1 MNKKKM
7 LLFHPALAPYR
18 VDQFNMLSELFD
30 LEVVFLFDNLWTY
43 KYDQDFLLSQCS
55 FKVSYL
61 LKGIRS
67 KGRVFRFGIYQKIK
81 QSQPDIILSYE
92 YSFTTQYILLLRQ
105 VGLIKQPIGSMI
117 DDSIDICF
125 NIQSKMRF
133 RARKRGVSLL
143 DFIVVMSYEVSQYY
157 SNEFNL
163 DESKIIVSP
172 ILQIPEKLRMDA
184 SNLELFANK
193 YVEQYN
199 LRNKKVL
206 LFVGRLIT
214 EKALSLFISNVHSV
228 LLEEKDSIFVI
239 VGEGDEQPQLEELVK
254 ELRMEDKIIFVGRF
268 DAPELYGWY
277 LSASGFVLPSLSETF
292 GAVVNEALI
301 FGVPVLCSV
310 YAGASSLINSDNGSI
325 FDPKDKKKT
334 IEGLRLFL
342 DKIKKIENIDLSSK
356 PSLMEDFKDNFKR
369 EWCKLID
376 S

>member
-1 MNKKKM
+1 
-7 LLFHPALAPYR
+7 
-18 VDQFNMLSELFD
+18 
-30 LEVVFLFDNLWTY
+30 
-43 KYDQDFLLSQCS
+43 
-55 FKVSYL
+55 
-61 LKGIRS
+61 
-67 KGRVFRFGIYQKIK
+67 
-81 QSQPDIILSYE
+81 
-92 YSFTTQYILLLRQ
+92 
-105 VGLIKQPIGSMI
+105 MI

-254 ELRMEDKIIFVGRF
+254 ELRMEDKIVFVGRF

-277 LSASGFVLPSLSETF
+277 MHMF
-292 GAVVNEALI
+292 
-301 FGVPVLCSV
+301 
-310 YAGASSLINSDNGSI
+310 
-325 FDPKDKKKT
+325 
-334 IEGLRLFL
+334 
-342 DKIKKIENIDLSSK
+342 
-356 PSLMEDFKDNFKR
+356 
-369 EWCKLID
+369 
-376 S
+376 

>member
-1 MNKKKM
+1 M
-7 LLFHPALAPYR
+7 LF
-18 VDQFNMLSELFD
+18 
-30 LEVVFLFDNLWTY
+30 
-43 KYDQDFLLSQCS
+43 
-55 FKVSYL
+55 
-61 LKGIRS
+61 RS
-67 KGRVFRFGIYQKIK
+67 
-81 QSQPDIILSYE
+81 
-92 YSFTTQYILLLRQ
+92 
-105 VGLIKQPIGSMI
+105 
-117 DDSIDICF
+117 
-125 NIQSKMRF
+125 IQSKMRF

-292 GAVVNEALI
+292 GAVVNESLI
-301 FGVPVLCSV
+301 FGVPVLCSI